1 MSNRFVYSFQKYSL
15 FRFFIL
21 ILFFLFLVCCV
32 IWIRSLNRVVPV
44 ILNVEPKIFVND
56 SLITIVGKNFG
67 KETEDSFLKIDNIVI
82 PSTLCNEWT
91 DKKIVLS
98 TSMISDGGL
107 LFVIA
112 KNSYSK
118 PVFISNSLDIPV
130 VKIQENIEDK
140 PSIEALSR
148 DYGEIGNL
156 IKIYG
161 NNFGSIREDSNV
173 IFIRKDVIS
182 AREYDENL
190 IILPEKRDI
199 ESIVY
204 CSDKD
209 FDFDFWS
216 DEELHIRIPDG
227 AQSGLIAVK
236 TRNGLSNL
244 IPFNVRENIGMKSL
258 SNKQTFRISMETE
271 ISNVRTE
278 KNNML
283 FLRIPLPEETNTQTN
298 VETLFTAPPPLMQ
311 KHNEGMIYQ
320 FDNIKEDDKISA
332 KQEFGLIT
340 YEIKTSINVRNIST
354 KINNQKLHDYY
365 TQETS
370 MLPVNNTQIKTF
382 AKTIVG
388 EERNPYLKAKKIYE
402 YILANFTITKEVVSD
417 ITQTS
422 LSVLE
427 NKTGSPYD
435 ISLLF
440 SALCRATN
448 IPSIP
453 VAGIIMDD
461 TKTYNHW
468 WAEFYIYS
476 YGWIP
481 LDIGMAMD
489 IPFASKIEN
498 RAIYYFGNLDGDRVS
513 FSHGEKEILPMTADG
528 KIYSRER
535 NFALQTFWEEAL
547 NINSYTCFWHVPQ
560 ITKIN

>member
-1 MSNRFVYSFQKYSL
+1 M
-15 FRFFIL
+15 

-216 DEELHIRIPDG
+216 DEELHVRMPESID
-227 AQSGLIAVK
+227 SGILIVK
-236 TRNGLSNL
+236 TKNGVSNP
-244 IPFNVRENIGMKSL
+244 IPFNLKKLVGTKLFKNKNKFVISL
-258 SNKQTFRISMETE
+258 ETE
-271 ISNVRTE
+271 ISGVKGEEQNSI
-278 KNNML
+278 
-283 FLRIPLPEETNTQTN
+283 FLRTPLPEEDERQIDFNIISLNLSPIVQN
-298 VETLFTAPPPLMQ
+298 
-311 KHNEGMIYQ
+311 HEGEIVYQ
-320 FDNIKEDDKISA
+320 IENIKKDDKI
-332 KQEFGLIT
+332 KVLNQ
-340 YEIKTSINVRNIST
+340 YEITCYEVNTNVNLKNISN
-354 KINNQKLHDYY
+354 KINNKKLYDQY
-365 TQETS
+365 TSQTRLIPS
-370 MLPVNNTQIKTF
+370 KDTKIKNIVNKIVKT
-382 AKTIVG
+382 
-388 EERNPYLKAKKIYE
+388 ERNAYLNAEKIYE
-402 YILANFTITKEVVSD
+402 YIISNFEINND
-417 ITQTS
+417 ITSDRSQTVIS
-422 LSVLE
+422 FLD
-427 NKTGSPYD
+427 NKKGSPYD
-435 ISLLF
+435 ASLLF
-440 SALCRATN
+440 CTFCRSIGIPALP
-448 IPSIP
+448 I
-453 VAGIIMDD
+453 AGVVIDKQK
-461 TKTYNHW
+461 KTYIHW
-468 WAEFYIYS
+468 WAEFYIEAF
-476 YGWIP
+476 GWIP
-481 LDIGMAMD
+481 VDIGMAMSV
-489 IPFASKIEN
+489 PFEN
-498 RAIYYFGNLDGDRVS
+498 EIKDKREYYFGNIDSFRIS
-513 FSHGEKEILPMTADG
+513 FSHGEKEILQMVANS
-528 KIYSRER
+528 KMYSHER
-535 NFALQTFWEEAL
+535 SFAFKRFWEETLGIDA
-547 NINSYTCFWHVPQ
+547 YTCFWYTPQ
-560 ITKIN
+560 IISIN